1 MERRHLVLRSI
12 MIAGFFTVLS
22 FSSSMAQP
30 ELLQETPPATATQP
44 TTEAGKPDVSK
55 AGKDVSAPILIHSVE
70 PKTPEVARKAN
81 LLGTVVVNCYIEP
94 DGTTSNV
101 HVIRVKLDKDK
112 GQINDIVAKEL
123 EENAVDAVKHYKFKP
138 SKKDGKPVR
147 VELNVDV
154 HFGR

>member
-1 MERRHLVLRSI
+1 VRRPVTI
-12 MIAGFFTVLS
+12 VAGFFIFFS
-22 FSSSMAQP
+22 FSSSLAQP
-30 ELLQETPPATATQP
+30 ELLQETPTATAAQA
-44 TTEAGKPDVSK
+44 TTEVGKPDVSK

-81 LLGTVVVNCYIEP
+81 LFGIVVVNCYIES

-101 HVIRVKLDKDK
+101 HANRVKLDKDK

-123 EENAVDAVKHYKFKP
+123 EVNAVDAVKHYKFKP